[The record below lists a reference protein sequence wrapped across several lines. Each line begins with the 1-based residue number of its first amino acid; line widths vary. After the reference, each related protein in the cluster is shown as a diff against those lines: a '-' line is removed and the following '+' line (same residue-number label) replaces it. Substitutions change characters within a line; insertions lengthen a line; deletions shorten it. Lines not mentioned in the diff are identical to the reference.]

1 MHFLAKSLMGKLV
14 LLFLLIA
21 LIPVAI
27 VGYLSYLSAKSAL
40 HEATLRELSTS
51 RDRARERII
60 TSVRQAFG
68 DIEYLA
74 ATPSTQRAF
83 MFAFVYTDFV
93 LKGDYAKAN
102 PEAPLDLSAEEYKQ
116 RLADIDPTFSRFLDK
131 FQVQRSYEDVLM
143 ISPDE
148 KGVIMYTARKLSDM
162 GKSLILGKLADTSL
176 AHLWKKVKETGKPCA
191 EDLAFYPPSGT
202 ASWFVGVPV
211 SFREQ
216 GQAPGILVLR
226 LAPIAV
232 GGLATGSSQAG
243 ATEDMILI
251 GPDKILRS
259 ASSKMGGEVLKTK
272 IESGPAVEATQGKSG
287 VGEFTEKTGIR
298 RLYSWAPVELAS
310 VGGLNSDFD
319 WGLITGM
326 DSSKA
331 FEKVNSLVKRL
342 VVIWMIIGVCAAMA
356 AFVMARTM
364 SRPVRLMSDS
374 AARISA
380 GDFTVELP
388 HIRRSDE
395 LGSLAEAFRIM
406 VTNIRGQIAQILEAA
421 HVLMAS
427 TAQISTTVTE
437 VAESTSRTSSAVT
450 ETTATVEQVRQAAKM
465 SSDKAKQVETSSQEA
480 VQTSESGKKATE
492 GTIERMQMIKAQM
505 ESIGETVVRLS
516 EQSRA
521 IEDII
526 SAVQDLAEQSNILAV
541 NASIEAA
548 RAGDH
553 GKGFAVVAQEIKS
566 LADQSRAA
574 TDQVRSILDETRKW
588 VSAVVMATEQGGKA
602 VESGVQQ
609 SQVAGE
615 AIMTL
620 TRSVTS
626 SSQAASIIT
635 ASSEQQVVG
644 VQQVSQAMVN
654 IDESMRQNLEG
665 TRQLEAATHRLEE
678 LGSNL
683 KKLIEAY
690 RI

>member
-1 MHFLAKSLMGKLV
+1 MRFLANSLMGKLV
-14 LLFLLIA
+14 LLFLSIA

-27 VGYLSYLSAKSAL
+27 VGYLSYRSAKSAL

-51 RDRARERII
+51 RDRVQEGII
-60 TSVRQAFG
+60 ASVQQALG
-68 DIEYLA
+68 DIEYLG
-74 ATPSTQRAF
+74 ATPATQRAF
-83 MFAFVYTDFV
+83 MYASVYTEFA
-93 LKGDYAKAN
+93 LKSDYAKAN
-102 PEAPLDLSAEEYKQ
+102 PEAPLDLSAKEYKA
-116 RLADIDPTFSRFLDK
+116 RFADVDPTFSRFLDK
-131 FQVQRSYEDVLM
+131 FHQQRSYEDVLM
-143 ISPDE
+143 ISPDD
-148 KGVIMYTARKLSDM
+148 KGVIMYTAKKLSDL
-162 GKSLILGKLADTSL
+162 GKSLIVGKLADSSL
-176 AHLWKKVKETGKPCA
+176 ARLWEKVKKSGKPYA
-191 EDLAFYPPSGT
+191 VDVAYYQPGGAP
-202 ASWFVGVPV
+202 SWFIGVPV

-216 GQAPGILVLR
+216 GQAPGILILR
-226 LAPIAV
+226 LAPIIVDRLASGSGRTGAV
-232 GGLATGSSQAG
+232 DDVL
-243 ATEDMILI
+243 LI
-251 GPDKILRS
+251 GQDGTLRS
-259 ASSKMGGEVLKTK
+259 ASSKIGGEVLKTK
-272 IESGPAVEATQGKSG
+272 IESVPAVEAIQGKSG

-298 RLYSWAPVELAS
+298 RLYSWGPVGLAA
-310 VGGLNSDFD
+310 VTGLNPDFD
-319 WGLITGM
+319 WGVITGV
-326 DSSKA
+326 DSSRA
-331 FEKVNSLVKRL
+331 FRDVTSLVKSL
-342 VVIWMIIGVCAAMA
+342 VFIWVIIGILAAMA

-364 SRPVRLMSDS
+364 SRPVRLMADS
-374 AARISA
+374 ASRISA
-380 GDFTVELP
+380 GDLTVELP
-388 HIRRSDE
+388 HIKRSDE
-395 LGSLAEAFRIM
+395 LGNLAEAFRIM
-406 VTNIRGQIAQILEAA
+406 AANIRGQIAQILEAA

-427 TAQISTTVTE
+427 TAQISTTVSE

-465 SSDKAKQVETSSQEA
+465 SSDKAKQVETASQEA

-548 RAGDH
+548 RAGDQ

-620 TRSVTS
+620 ARSVTS

-644 VQQVSQAMVN
+644 VLQVSQAMVN
-654 IDESMRQNLEG
+654 IDDSMRQNLEG
-665 TRQLEAATHRLEE
+665 TRQLEEATHRLEE

>member
-1 MHFLAKSLMGKLV
+1 MNR
-14 LLFLLIA
+14 
-21 LIPVAI
+21 PTQAI
-27 VGYLSYLSAKSAL
+27 
-40 HEATLRELSTS
+40 
-51 RDRARERII
+51 
-60 TSVRQAFG
+60 
-68 DIEYLA
+68 
-74 ATPSTQRAF
+74 
-83 MFAFVYTDFV
+83 
-93 LKGDYAKAN
+93 
-102 PEAPLDLSAEEYKQ
+102 
-116 RLADIDPTFSRFLDK
+116 
-131 FQVQRSYEDVLM
+131 
-143 ISPDE
+143 
-148 KGVIMYTARKLSDM
+148 
-162 GKSLILGKLADTSL
+162 
-176 AHLWKKVKETGKPCA
+176 
-191 EDLAFYPPSGT
+191 
-202 ASWFVGVPV
+202 
-211 SFREQ
+211 
-216 GQAPGILVLR
+216 
-226 LAPIAV
+226 
-232 GGLATGSSQAG
+232 
-243 ATEDMILI
+243 
-251 GPDKILRS
+251 
-259 ASSKMGGEVLKTK
+259 
-272 IESGPAVEATQGKSG
+272 QGKSG

-298 RLYSWAPVELAS
+298 RLYSWAPVGLAS
-310 VGGLNSDFD
+310 VAGLNSDFD
-319 WGLITGM
+319 WGIITEV

-331 FEKVNSLVKRL
+331 FRQVADLGMKL
-342 VVIWMIIGVCAAMA
+342 VVIWVIIGFVAAMA
-356 AFVMARTM
+356 AFVIARTT
-364 SRPVRLMSDS
+364 SRPVRLMADS
-374 AARISA
+374 ASRISA
-380 GDFTVELP
+380 GDLTVELP
-388 HIRRSDE
+388 HIKRSDE
-395 LGSLAEAFRIM
+395 LGNLAEAFRTM
-406 VTNIRGQIAQILEAA
+406 VTNIREQIAQILEAA

-548 RAGDH
+548 RAGDQ

>member
-1 MHFLAKSLMGKLV
+1 MRFLAKSLMGKLV

-27 VGYLSYLSAKSAL
+27 VGYLSYRTAKSAL
-40 HEATLRELSTS
+40 QEASLRELSTS
-51 RDRARERII
+51 RDQTREKII
-60 TSVRQAFG
+60 AAARQAFG
-68 DIEYLA
+68 DIEYLGS
-74 ATPSTQRAF
+74 TPAVHTAF
-83 MFAFVYTDFV
+83 RYLESVEFGVQLDQ
-93 LKGDYAKAN
+93 AKAN
-102 PEAPLDLSAEEYKQ
+102 
-116 RLADIDPTFSRFLDK
+116 IGPTFSRFLERFHK
-131 FQVQRSYEDVLM
+131 ERSYDDVLL
-143 ISPDE
+143 ISPDD
-148 KGVIMYTARKLSDM
+148 KGLITYTARGLSDM
-162 GKSLILGKLADTSL
+162 GESLSSGKLANSSL
-176 AHLWKKVKETGKPCA
+176 ARLWKKIKETGKPFTV
-191 EDLAFYPPSGT
+191 DVAFYPPSGT
-202 ASWFVGVPV
+202 ASWFIGVPV
-211 SFREQ
+211 MFREQ
-216 GQAPGILVLR
+216 GEAPGILVLR
-226 LAPIAV
+226 LAPITIDNFASTS
-232 GGLATGSSQAG
+232 GQNQTADDALLLGQDGT
-243 ATEDMILI
+243 
-251 GPDKILRS
+251 LR
-259 ASSKMGGEVLKTK
+259 ADSSKIGGQVLKTK
-272 IESGPAVEATQGKSG
+272 IESGPAVEAIQGKSG

-298 RLYSWAPVELAS
+298 RLYSWAPVGLAS
-310 VGGLNSDFD
+310 VAGLNSDFD
-319 WGLITGM
+319 WSVITGVE
-326 DSSKA
+326 SSTA
-331 FEKVNSLVKRL
+331 FQQVADLGMKLL
-342 VVIWMIIGVCAAMA
+342 VIWVIIGISAAMV
-356 AFVMARTM
+356 AFVIARTM
-364 SRPVRLMSDS
+364 SRPVRLMADS
-374 AARISA
+374 ASRISS
-380 GDFTVELP
+380 GDLTVELP
-388 HIRRSDE
+388 HIKRSDE
-395 LGSLAEAFRIM
+395 LGNLSEAFRIM
-406 VTNIRGQIAQILEAA
+406 VANVRGQITQILEAA

-465 SSDKAKQVETSSQEA
+465 SSDQAKQVETSSQEA

-492 GTIERMQMIKAQM
+492 GTIERMQMIKEQM

-548 RAGDH
+548 RAGDQ
-553 GKGFAVVAQEIKS
+553 GKGFAVVAEEIKS

-574 TDQVRSILDETRKW
+574 TDQVRSILEETRKW

-602 VESGVQQ
+602 VAAGVKQ

-635 ASSEQQVVG
+635 ASSEQQVAG
-644 VQQVSQAMVN
+644 VLQVSQAMVN

-678 LGSNL
+678 LGLNL
-683 KKLIEAY
+683 QKLIEAY